1 MLTVESSEKADSRWN
16 KRLLESGLGTIFQTE
31 ERKKL
36 VDLADKFK
44 KIPRKSIFLK
54 FINSNGSIVGQML
67 LEESPRFTKSNVKSK
82 FFRNIPGLKKKI
94 LKWTY
99 GPIIFEKDY
108 SENIFSVFN
117 DYLISENAVPNGWSH
132 PIYSGKP
139 LIMKK
144 NFQVI
149 NWGTYLIDLTKSTD
163 ELYQN
168 IDKSNGRK
176 NIERSKKRGVE
187 IEQITEN
194 TLDDFFDL
202 VLKSRNFSTDEEDER
217 KVLDLRWKLF
227 KPLGFSGFLAKKSG
241 IPVGGLLFS
250 YLNGHIIEAGVARSI
265 EDSKENLYSQDLI
278 KWKIIEWGSK
288 NNMKFFNLAGFNPN
302 PKSEKEIGIQ
312 KYKKKWGGQ
321 AYSFHRILSKP
332 APWKK
337 KV

>member
-1 MLTVESSEKADSRWN
+1 MISVEISEKADSRWN
-16 KRLLESGLGTIFQTE
+16 KRLLETGLGTIFQTE
-31 ERKKL
+31 ERSKL
-36 VDLADKFK
+36 LELINGKT
-44 KIPRKSIFLK
+44 IFLK
-54 FINSNGSIVGQML
+54 FIDSKGSIVGQVL
-67 LEESPRFTKSNVKSK
+67 LEESSRFPNNNSKSK
-82 FFRNIPGLKKKI
+82 FFKSIPGLKKKSFS
-94 LKWTY
+94 WTY
-99 GPIIFEKDY
+99 GPIIFEKNDSVKIY
-108 SENIFSVFN
+108 SALN
-117 DYLISENAVPNGWSH
+117 DFLISEKAVPNAWSH
-132 PIYSGKP
+132 PIYSGEP
-139 LIMKK
+139 SIMKK
-144 NFQVI
+144 KFQVI
-149 NWGTYLIDLTKSTD
+149 DWGTYLIDLTKSTD

-194 TLDDFFDL
+194 NLDDFFDL
-202 VLKSRNFSTDEEDER
+202 VLKSRTFSTDEEHER
-217 KVLDLRWKLF
+217 KVLHLRWNIF

-241 IPVGGLLFS
+241 MPVGGLLFS

-265 EDSKENLYSQDLI
+265 EDSKEKLYSQDLI
-278 KWKIIEWGSK
+278 KWNIIEWGSK

-321 AYSFHRILSKP
+321 PYSFHRILSKP

>member
-31 ERKKL
+31 ERSKL
-36 VDLADKFK
+36 LELINGKTV
-44 KIPRKSIFLK
+44 FLK
-54 FINSNGSIVGQML
+54 FIDSKGSIVGQVL
-67 LEESPRFTKSNVKSK
+67 LEESLRFSNNNNKSK
-82 FFRNIPGLKKKI
+82 FFRSIPGLKKKSFN
-94 LKWTY
+94 WTY
-99 GPIIFEKDY
+99 GPIIFEKKNSEKIY
-108 SENIFSVFN
+108 SVLN
-117 DYLISENAVPNGWSH
+117 DYLISEKGVPNAWSH
-132 PIYSGKP
+132 PIYSGEP
-139 LIMKK
+139 LAMKK
-144 NFQVI
+144 KFHVI
-149 NWGTYLIDLTKSTD
+149 DWGTYLIDLTKPTD

-176 NIERSKKRGVE
+176 NIERSQKRGVE

-194 TLDDFFDL
+194 NLDDFFDL
-202 VLKSRNFSTDEEDER
+202 VLKTRNFSTDEEHER
-217 KVLDLRWKLF
+217 KVLHLRWKLF
-227 KPLGFSGFLAKKSG
+227 KPLGFSGYLAKKSG

-250 YLNGHIIEAGVARSI
+250 YVNGHIIEAGVARSI

-288 NNMKFFNLAGFNPN
+288 NNMNFFNLAGFNPN

-312 KYKKKWGGQ
+312 KYKKKWGGTP
-321 AYSFHRILSKP
+321 YYFHRILSKP